1 VKRKRLLALLVAA
14 LVGMPGFAAALS
26 TDAIEAHVGML
37 TIGTWTPPDNGFSP
51 PIYLVGAS
59 TMIAL
64 DGLPEPWVL
73 GLGVDFIGTWYLWND
88 IDRRAELAEPVDG
101 GSFFTVGLLVSPRIG
116 TRFSLGKAVAM
127 GGYAGFDLLIRFPF
141 SPFSGVSILDDQLPA
156 LGYFLAGR
164 FLYPELGAWLTWQ
177 AAKDVQIAFGVRS
190 LWPVYRIWSP
200 EVNGFSTFFHQVIL
214 AGTLGM
220 TIPLGK
226 PATIGSPAADATEPA
241 TEPAAP

>member
-1 VKRKRLLALLVAA
+1 MNRKRFLALLAAA
-14 LVGMPGFAAALS
+14 LVGVNGFAATLS

-59 TMIAL
+59 MMLTLGAL
-64 DGLPEPWVL
+64 PNPWVL
-73 GLGVDFIGTWYLWND
+73 GLGVDLIGTWYLWND
-88 IDRRAELAEPVDG
+88 TDRRAELADPVDG
-101 GSFFTVGLLVSPRIG
+101 GSFFTVGLLLSPRIG
-116 TRFSLGKAVAM
+116 MRFALGETVAM
-127 GGYAGFDLLIRFPF
+127 GGYAGLDLLIRFPF

-164 FLYPELGAWLTWQ
+164 FLYPEIGAWLSWQ
-177 AAKDVQIAFGVRS
+177 AAKDVEIAFGVRS

-200 EVNGFSTFFHQVIL
+200 EVSGFSTFFHQVIL
-214 AGTLGM
+214 AGTLGV

-226 PATIGSPAADATEPA
+226 PATMGSPAADATEPA
-241 TEPAAP
+241 TDPAAP